1 MDLVQILQ
9 RGTVA
14 LRVVKKGVSS
24 HYSLFATLVVI
35 PRRPSTKMKV
45 RRLIPLQMVG
55 YQYCILRL
63 FDVPLQLKTAYCCA
77 IRCIFLAIFTTLA
90 TRTSRIIQ
98 YVLYRARPFV
108 VTTMHEPL
116 KAHPKAVRRHRHC
129 HLKRPIVVIARA
141 QQPKKW

>member
-1 MDLVQILQ
+1 MTIFFCLVRTRASEVPYVDLVQILQ

-108 VTTMHEPL
+108 VTTTVHKQTICVHDGL
-116 KAHPKAVRRHRHC
+116 Q
-129 HLKRPIVVIARA
+129 RPC
-141 QQPKKW
+141 Q